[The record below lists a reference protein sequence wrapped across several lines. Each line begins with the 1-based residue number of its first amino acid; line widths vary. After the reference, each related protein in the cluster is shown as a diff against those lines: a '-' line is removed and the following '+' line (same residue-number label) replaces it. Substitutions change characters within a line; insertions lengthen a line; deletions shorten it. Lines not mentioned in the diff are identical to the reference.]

1 MTWSTRQVAELA
13 GTTLKTVRHYH
24 KLGLLEE
31 PERAANGYKRY
42 GVKHLVRLMGIR
54 RLVDLG
60 VQLADVPSVQ
70 AADGRA
76 EQILRTLDGEL
87 ARNIERQ
94 QRMRREIA
102 AVLDDGVS
110 LGLPPEFGAAASDL
124 PQPQQA
130 LLVAYSSILTPRAMS
145 VVREQFAAP
154 RDDSATEFEQLTEDA
169 TGWRVCWRPR
179 PAASRRRTPSSRTWT
194 RPPAATGRSPD
205 PSSRRPSPSSPTRP
219 SSTSCAGCTLSSPR
233 RSTTR
238 GRSGRSEW
246 CGTGGP
252 GETGPTGKG
261 ASDESGPTGARS
273 RPAAAS
279 GSDPPPDRTATAHRA
294 A

>member
-31 PERAANGYKRY
+31 PERSANGYKRY

-102 AVLDDGVS
+102 AVLDDGTS

-145 VVREQFAAP
+145 VIREQFAAP

-169 TGWRVCWRPR
+169 TEEERDRLAR
-179 PAASRRRTPSSRTWT
+179 LLAAEARRQQEAHPFIADLDASS
-194 RPPAATGRSPD
+194 AATGRSPD
-205 PSSRRPSPSSPTRP
+205 PSSRKPLAESPTRP

-233 RSTTR
+233 RNTTR
-238 GRSGRSEW
+238 RGRRRAERAVRGGRPAS
-246 CGTGGP
+246 TGR
-252 GETGPTGKG
+252 TGKERVG
-261 ASDESGPTGARS
+261 RDRADGRTKSAGRGERVGS
-273 RPAAAS
+273 AA
-279 GSDPPPDRTATAHRA
+279 
-294 A
+294 